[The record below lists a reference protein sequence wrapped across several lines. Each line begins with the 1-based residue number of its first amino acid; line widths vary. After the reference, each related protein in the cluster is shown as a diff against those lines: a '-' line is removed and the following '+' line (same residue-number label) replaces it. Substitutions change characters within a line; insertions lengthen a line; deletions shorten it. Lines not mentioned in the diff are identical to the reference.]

1 MSHLHLA
8 PVLSTLAAPT
18 NLRDQV
24 SHSLRV
30 SITSGELEPGRVYSV
45 PALAATFGTSATPV
59 REAMLGLAR
68 ERLVEVV
75 PNKGFRILEV
85 SLGELAQIDEVRML
99 LEPPAVASLAG
110 HLSSLQLEGL
120 RSHVDLILNHAHEG
134 DVEGAADAAFAF
146 RDTLLSQ
153 CPNNQLVDTIRTLRA
168 RARAGYPKTSINW
181 VRFAA
186 SQYGLIE
193 ALARGDREKILR
205 VVGYEVSR
213 FGPGLRQVA
222 SQA

>member
-1 MSHLHLA
+1 MSHPILA
-8 PVLSTLAAPT
+8 PAHATLAAPT

-24 SHSLRV
+24 SHSLRM

-45 PALAATFGTSATPV
+45 PGLAATFGTSATPV

-75 PNKGFRILEV
+75 PNKGFRVLEV
-85 SLGELAQIDEVRML
+85 SLSELAEIDEVRML
-99 LEPPAVASLAG
+99 LEPPAIASLAG
-110 HLSSLQLEGL
+110 RLSSLQHEGL
-120 RSHVDLILNHAHEG
+120 RSHVDVILNNAHEG
-134 DVEGAADAAFAF
+134 DVDGAAEAAFAF
-146 RDTLLSQ
+146 RDTLLSL
-153 CPNNQLVDTIRTLRA
+153 CPNTQLVDTIRTLRA

-193 ALARGDREKILR
+193 ALAGGDKEK
-205 VVGYEVSR
+205 VVRMIAYEVSR

>member
-1 MSHLHLA
+1 MSHLYLA
-8 PVLSTLAAPT
+8 PERSTPAAPI

-45 PALAATFGTSATPV
+45 PGLATTFGTSATPV

-85 SLGELAQIDEVRML
+85 SLGELAQIEEVRML
-99 LEPPAVASLAG
+99 LEPAAIASLAG
-110 HLSSLQLEGL
+110 RLSSLQYEGL
-120 RSHVDLILNHAHEG
+120 RSHVDVILNNAHQG
-134 DVEGAADAAFAF
+134 DLDGAAEAAFAF
-146 RDTLLSQ
+146 RDTLLSL
-153 CPNNQLVDTIRTLRA
+153 CLNTQLVDTIRTLRA
-168 RARAGYPKTSINW
+168 RARAGYPKASINW

-193 ALARGDREKILR
+193 ALARGDTEKVVR
-205 VVGYEVSR
+205 VIAYEVSR
-213 FGPGLRQVA
+213 FGPGLRRVA